1 MLIRLGELPG
11 RLQLMSIFIVQLL
24 NGLQQ
29 KRTSLDTEWLVVR
42 LTLNDCFWPI
52 SACYYTPPWVDICTS
67 KRRTPLSTAT

>member
-29 KRTSLDTEWLVVR
+29 KRTSFR
-42 LTLNDCFWPI
+42 H
-52 SACYYTPPWVDICTS
+52 
-67 KRRTPLSTAT
+67 